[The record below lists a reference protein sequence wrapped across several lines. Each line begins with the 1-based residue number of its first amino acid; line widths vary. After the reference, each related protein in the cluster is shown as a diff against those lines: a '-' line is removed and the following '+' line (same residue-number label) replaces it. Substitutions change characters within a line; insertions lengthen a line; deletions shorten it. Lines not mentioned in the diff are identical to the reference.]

1 MHTFSGYL
9 GICCSALLLLT
20 PCPPASSC
28 EKSLQETRHDC
39 IFPAMGVEFRVTYY
53 APADAGIAINRK
65 IKQRIAQIENSL
77 SDYKTTSELSR
88 FCQSSPHRTPQSVSC
103 DFWELS
109 RTSQAISEKTE
120 GAFDIT
126 VGNLSHLWRMARKRN
141 RLPTSEKIR
150 AARELTG
157 FRKLE
162 IHPNQKLRLTQSGM
176 KLDFGGIAK
185 GYSADQIICL
195 LKQHRIQ
202 SALVDAGGDI
212 CASNPP
218 PGKSHWKVRIRDT
231 QTESEVT
238 ERVHLKLA
246 NAAVATSG
254 DLNQYLTVK
263 GKKHSH
269 IIDPRTGQATTN
281 ISMVTVIAPNATLA
295 DAYASAVSVAGV
307 TQGLALIENLAD
319 TDCLILAHSRN
330 SGEPIERFTS
340 GNWQRSAGQNQQANP
355 K

>member
-9 GICCSALLLLT
+9 GICCSVLLLLT
-20 PCPPASSC
+20 PYPPASLC
-28 EKSLQETRHDC
+28 KKSLQETRHDC

-65 IKQRIAQIENSL
+65 IKQRVAQIENSL
-77 SDYKTTSELSR
+77 SDYKTSSEVSR
-88 FCQSSPHRTPQSVSC
+88 FFQSAPHSIPQSVSC

-109 RTSQAISEKTE
+109 RTSQAISEQTD

-141 RLPTSEKIR
+141 RLPTSQKIG

-162 IHPNQKLRLTQSGM
+162 IHPNRKLRLTQSGM

-185 GYSADQIICL
+185 GYSADQVICL

-218 PGKSHWKVRIRDT
+218 PGKPAWKVRIRDT
-231 QTESEVT
+231 QTGSQAT
-238 ERVHLKLA
+238 GQIYLKLA

-254 DLNQYLTVK
+254 DLNQYLTVN
-263 GKKHSH
+263 GRKHSH

-295 DAYASAVSVAGV
+295 DAYASAISVAGV
-307 TQGLALIENLAD
+307 SRGLALVENRAN
-319 TDCLILAHSRN
+319 TDCLILARSEN
-330 SGEPIERFTS
+330 GGEPIERFTS
-340 GNWQRSAGQNQQANP
+340 GNWQRSADQNQQANP